1 MKVLLNEDKDRGKYE
16 RSHSSWL
23 YVPAEFESQ
32 WNVGVFPLLEGK
44 IFLISTIML

>member
-16 RSHSSWL
+16 RNHSSWL
-23 YVPAEFESQ
+23 YVPAESESQ
-32 WNVGVFPLLEGK
+32 WNVRVLPLLKGK